1 MHSPDL
7 TFEAV
12 CFSQRRGG
20 RRLSLRFF
28 RNFRFRC
35 DLIFLVAEGFASA
48 DATRGHENRRSLRSP
63 SRPLRV
69 HTPILLG
76 YRCRTELI
84 HLQSRAYFKLE
95 KYSRKS
101 AKNPPKIAGKMDFS
115 LDKSCF
121 LYYSCIQSANKMHFA
136 SADVLTRK
144 DTNAAD
150 SKPPTRSCSLW
161 QLSPFSP

>member
-1 MHSPDL
+1 M
-7 TFEAV
+7 
-12 CFSQRRGG
+12 
-20 RRLSLRFF
+20 RFF
-28 RNFRFRC
+28 RDFCFRC
-35 DLIFLVAEGFASA
+35 DLIFLIAAGFASA

-76 YRCRTELI
+76 VS
-84 HLQSRAYFKLE
+84 LQNRAHPPATDE
-95 KYSRKS
+95 VVSPCNRARISNCRKS
-101 AKNPPKIAGKMDFS
+101 AKNPPKIAEKMDFS
-115 LDKSCF
+115 LDKGCF

-161 QLSPFSP
+161 QLYPSSP

>member
-1 MHSPDL
+1 MR
-7 TFEAV
+7 E
-12 CFSQRRGG
+12 G

-28 RNFRFRC
+28 RDFCFRC
-35 DLIFLVAEGFASA
+35 DLIFLIAAGFASA

-84 HLQSRAYFKLE
+84 RLRRMKSSPPAIARVFQIRKAQPKISK
-95 KYSRKS
+95 KS
-101 AKNPPKIAGKMDFS
+101 AKNCGKNGFS
-115 LDKSCF
+115 LDKGCF

-161 QLSPFSP
+161 QPSPFSP